1 MIRTIAL
8 RVFSWLA
15 ADPRRWGA
23 AVLVLVLGVAALL
36 WTRTSGG
43 ASNAA
48 TITVTRG
55 NLEVRLTATGI
66 LRPLQS
72 ITYRS
77 PLTGRETEVT
87 FLVPEGT
94 LVNEGDLLVR
104 LDSVPVEREL
114 ERANQELRQALVD
127 VQMAE
132 IEAQEGQAAVDS
144 LSEGEAA
151 LALEETRA
159 RLAAAERRTARLREE
174 HGTLAPLLEK
184 GFITKEELRRTSDEL
199 ERAEEELTLARR
211 RAELLVERTYPRD
224 RRKAELQL
232 SQKQAQREN
241 VRARVEEMK
250 ARVKQLRD
258 AIESASIYA
267 RTGGLVVHEEYLAA
281 NPRRKIRVG
290 DRVTETQGLVTI
302 PEVSRM
308 QIEASVSEADVQRV
322 RPGQPATVVLE
333 AFRDRRVT
341 GHVTRVGTLARVS
354 ADRPF
359 EDKRFDLIVE
369 LDSNDADLRPE
380 MTARVDILVGE
391 RSDVLLVPLNA
402 IFERAGLPVAHVIRR
417 FGTDT
422 RRVRLGETGETQAE
436 VVEGLAEGD
445 RVALLDAPDS
455 NVPAAAAPPVKGL
468 APQGSPT
475 AGAISKAPK

>member
-1 MIRTIAL
+1 MIRTMAL
-8 RVFSWLA
+8 RVVSWLA
-15 ADPRRWGA
+15 AEPRRWGT
-23 AVLVLVLGVAALL
+23 AVLVLAVGVAGLM
-36 WTRTSGG
+36 WTRTGRGG
-43 ASNAA
+43 ND
-48 TITVTRG
+48 TVTVAVSRG

-77 PLTGRETEVT
+77 PLAGRETEVT

-94 LVNEGDLLVR
+94 LVAEGDLLVR
-104 LDSVPVEREL
+104 LDSVSVEREL
-114 ERANQELRQALVD
+114 EGANRELRQALVD

-132 IEAQEGQAAVDS
+132 IEWQEGQSAVDS

-159 RLAAAERRTARLREE
+159 RLAAAERRTERLREE
-174 HGTLAPLLEK
+174 QKTLAPLLDK

-199 ERAEEELTLARR
+199 ERAEEELTLAKR

-258 AIESASIYA
+258 SIENASMYA
-267 RTGGLVVHEEYLAA
+267 RTGGLVVHEEYLGA
-281 NPRRKIRVG
+281 NPRRKVRVG

-308 QIEASVSEADVQRV
+308 QIEASLSEADVQRV
-322 RPGQPATVVLE
+322 HPGQPATVVLE
-333 AFRDRRVT
+333 AFRDRRFS

-354 ADRPF
+354 ADRSF

-369 LDSNDADLRPE
+369 LDSSDADLRPE

-391 RSDVLLVPLNA
+391 RSGVLLVPLNA
-402 IFERAGLPVAHVIRR
+402 IFEREGLPVAHVVRR

-422 RRVRLGETGETQAE
+422 RRVRLGETGATQAE

-455 NVPAAAAPPVKGL
+455 TVPTAPPPVKGL
-468 APQGSPT
+468 VPQGSPA